1 MTHQIIKDLNWRHST
16 KKYDTSKKISAEDLT
31 VIYEAMRLSASSIN
45 SQPWRFIVIESQE
58 ARERMSKTFV
68 NKFQFNE
75 PHIFDSSQVILFS
88 HNPHYT
94 REDYAEVVDNGIKKD
109 GRTKAEDRDSAFGG
123 FFFAELNTD
132 EQGNTA
138 PWTKAQLYLALG
150 NTMHTLARLRI
161 DSTPIEGLDAELV
174 NKEFV
179 KELGGYQCEVALA
192 IGYQHTDNYNA
203 SLPKSRRRLESV
215 LFKI

>member
-94 REDYAEVVDNGIKKD
+94 REDYAEVVDNGIKD

-179 KELGGYQCEVALA
+179 KELGGYKCEVALA